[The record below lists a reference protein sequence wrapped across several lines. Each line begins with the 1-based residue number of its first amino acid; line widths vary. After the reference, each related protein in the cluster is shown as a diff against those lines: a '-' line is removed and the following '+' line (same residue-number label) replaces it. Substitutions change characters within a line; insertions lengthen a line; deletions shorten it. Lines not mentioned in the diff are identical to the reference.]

1 MTSLPTAPIAAI
13 TLVAGY
19 LVADVT
25 GVRAVGGVLLVGGLA
40 SCAVLWR
47 RRVGV
52 GRTAALVAVFLVL
65 FVASHLLARSIG
77 AWPAV
82 LTVAAVMFVAAAVLA
97 DRRASVTAG

>member
-13 TLVAGY
+13 TM
-19 LVADVT
+19 
-25 GVRAVGGVLLVGGLA
+25 VGGVVLVAGLA
-40 SCAVLWR
+40 SCALLWR

-82 LTVAAVMFVAAAVLA
+82 LTVAAVMFGAAAVLA
-97 DRRASVTAG
+97 DRRTSVAPG